1 VIGGGLLWSYQTN
14 LCVLCKYKV
23 TEVRFEE

>member
-14 LCVLCKYKV
+14 LCVLCRYKV
-23 TEVRFEE
+23 TEIRFKE